1 MLLTA
6 SGYHCRSRSSE
17 AHDIMSRSVTHYA
30 ASTAASRSYQQTVN
44 ASRSLSRSH
53 EERSPRTGRRVVQ
66 QQQPPST
73 SPHNATLTSSHI
85 SRNNGLNKSAS
96 AGIQSQSTHSL
107 PSSNVQKKNALAASI
122 TQQVHH
128 SVSVHVLIDNKRQN
142 DIMQF
147 LWSQ

>member
-6 SGYHCRSRSSE
+6 SGYHCQSRSSE

-30 ASTAASRSYQQTVN
+30 VSTAASRSYQQTAN
-44 ASRSLSRSH
+44 ASRSLSRWH

-66 QQQPPST
+66 QQQPPLT
-73 SPHNATLTSSHI
+73 SAHNATLTSSHI
-85 SRNNGLNKSAS
+85 SRNNGLNKSAL
-96 AGIQSQSTHSL
+96 AGIQSTHSL